1 MRRCGWSWRRWWRK
15 AKFRVLEVDVGRMGN
30 MSCGRMEKRM
40 MPFVDGRLKVSE
52 QREVEAHLAGCAA
65 CRVRV
70 NEFRAVS
77 GLLDELP
84 QIEPSGA
91 FDARVRARVAAEPV
105 KQSWWAV
112 FAPSPRAAFAASM
125 LLLATIWVGS
135 HSSNMNT
142 TDVGSNDP
150 IATVDPN
157 DLPVLEN
164 YDILANFEP
173 LTELP
178 QPVQADDP
186 DDSDNNQ
193 SM

>member
-1 MRRCGWSWRRWWRK
+1 
-15 AKFRVLEVDVGRMGN
+15 
-30 MSCGRMEKRM
+30 MSCGRMEKQM
-40 MPFVDGRLKVSE
+40 MPYVDGRLKISE
-52 QREVEAHLAGCAA
+52 QREVETHLAACPA
-65 CRVRV
+65 CRLRV

-84 QIEPSGA
+84 QIEPSSA

-112 FAPSPRAAFAASM
+112 FAPSPRAVLAASM
-125 LLLATIWVGS
+125 LVLATIWISSRPVTQVNNTSGAGS
-135 HSSNMNT
+135 T
-142 TDVGSNDP
+142 AQA
-150 IATVDPN
+150 IDPN

-164 YDILANFEP
+164 YDVLANFEP

-178 QPVQADDP
+178 QPVQTDEP
-186 DDSDNNQ
+186 DEGDSNR

>member
-1 MRRCGWSWRRWWRK
+1 
-15 AKFRVLEVDVGRMGN
+15 
-30 MSCGRMEKRM
+30 MEKQM
-40 MPFVDGRLKVSE
+40 LPFVDGRLKVSE

-112 FAPSPRAAFAASM
+112 FAPSPRAAFAASL
-125 LLLATIWVGS
+125 LLLATIWIGSRPGNVNVPNVGP
-135 HSSNMNT
+135 NGPT
-142 TDVGSNDP
+142 AL
-150 IATVDPN
+150 IDPN

-173 LTELP
+173 LEDLP
-178 QPVQADDP
+178 QPVQG
-186 DDSDNNQ
+186 DDSDEVDGNQ
-193 SM
+193 AM